1 MAPLYPM
8 PIVIKKKRKS
18 DMIARTRRSLAAAPT
33 PMAGLALGIA
43 SLGWCWENA
52 GQFDGRLQLLGAAI
66 AAALLLIL
74 TGKFLLHPRLLWQ
87 DLAHPVVGS
96 VVPTYA
102 MATMVVSKAIGM
114 LNPGL
119 GQGIWLFAVA
129 LHLIFLATFVWH
141 RVKEFEIHHM
151 VPSWFAPPVGII
163 VADVA
168 YPGGPFAGL
177 AEGLLWFGL
186 LCYGLM
192 LPLMIYR
199 LIFSHE
205 VPDAAKPTI
214 AILAAPA
221 SLSLAGYLTVSEE
234 PSLLLVAVLLGI
246 AVLMTGIIYLAF
258 VKLLRLPFSPGFA
271 AFTFPLV
278 IGATALFKVG
288 HLLSQWPQAAH
299 YAAQVNQLAYLE
311 LAVATLIVG
320 YVALR
325 YLMFFL
331 PLGQTRMLSEPVRR

>member
-1 MAPLYPM
+1 
-8 PIVIKKKRKS
+8 
-18 DMIARTRRSLAAAPT
+18 MIARTRRSLASAPT

-52 GQFDGRLQLLGAAI
+52 GQFDGRLQLLGGAI
-66 AAALLLIL
+66 AAVLLLIL
-74 TGKFLLHPRLLWQ
+74 TFKFVLHPRLLWQ

-102 MATMVVSKAIGM
+102 MGTMVVSKAVG
-114 LNPGL
+114 LLAPAL
-119 GQGIWLFAVA
+119 GQGLWLFGVI
-129 LHLIFLATFVWH
+129 LHLLFLATFIWH
-141 RVKEFEIHHM
+141 RAKAFELHHM
-151 VPSWFAPPVGII
+151 VPSWFVPPVGII

-168 YPGGPFAGL
+168 YPGGPFAEL
-177 AEGLLWFGL
+177 ANVLLWFGMI
-186 LCYGLM
+186 CYGLM
-192 LPLMIYR
+192 LPLMLYR

-221 SLSLAGYLTVSEE
+221 SLSLAGYLTVSED
-234 PSLLLVAVLLGI
+234 PSLLLVATLLGI
-246 AVLMTGIIYLAF
+246 AILMTGIIYLAF
-258 VKLLRLPFSPGFA
+258 IKLLRLPFSPGFA

-278 IGATALFKVG
+278 IGATALFKVA
-288 HLLSQWPQAAH
+288 HLLAQWPEGAH
-299 YAAQVNQLAYLE
+299 YAEQVSQLAHLE
-311 LAVATLIVG
+311 LGAATLIVG

-331 PLGQTRMLSEPVRR
+331 PLGPRSLGDQLVHR

>member
-1 MAPLYPM
+1 
-8 PIVIKKKRKS
+8 
-18 DMIARTRRSLAAAPT
+18 MIARTRKSLAAAPT

-52 GQFDGRLQLLGAAI
+52 GHFDGRMQLLGAAI
-66 AAALLLIL
+66 AAVLLVIL
-74 TGKFLLHPRLLWQ
+74 TFKFLLHPRLLLQ

-102 MATMVVSKAIGM
+102 MGTMVVSKALGM
-114 LNPGL
+114 IAPQAGEVL
-119 GQGIWLFAVA
+119 WLFAVA
-129 LHLIFLATFVWH
+129 VHLLFLATFIWH
-141 RVKEFEIHHM
+141 RAKEFEIHHM
-151 VPSWFAPPVGII
+151 VPSWFVPPVGII

-168 YPGGPFAGL
+168 FPGGQFAPL
-177 AEGLLWFGL
+177 ANGLLWFGII
-186 LCYGLM
+186 CYGLM
-192 LPLMIYR
+192 LPLMLYR

-221 SLSLAGYLTVSEE
+221 SLSLAGYLTVSQE

-246 AVLMTGIIYLAF
+246 AILMTGIIYLAF
-258 VKLLRLPFSPGFA
+258 IKLLRLPFSPGYA

-278 IGATALFKVG
+278 IGATALFKVA
-288 HLLSQWPQAAH
+288 HLVEGFAQGSHYVEQIRLLAH
-299 YAAQVNQLAYLE
+299 FE
-311 LAVATLIVG
+311 LGVATVIVG

-331 PLGQTRMLSEPVRR
+331 PQRDTEMNNGMARQGAHR

>member
-1 MAPLYPM
+1 MRIEREGAGGPRQLQVGSVEAARRDVVEA
-8 PIVIKKKRKS
+8 IVVGPRQPGDVS
-18 DMIARTRRSLAAAPT
+18 EA
-33 PMAGLALGIA
+33 
-43 SLGWCWENA
+43 
-52 GQFDGRLQLLGAAI
+52 GRLQLLGAAI
-66 AAALLLIL
+66 AAVLLVIL
-74 TGKFLLHPRLLWQ
+74 TFKFLLHPRLLWQ
-87 DLAHPVVGS
+87 DLAHPVAGS

-102 MATMVVSKAIGM
+102 MGTMVVSKAVGM
-114 LNPGL
+114 LDAGL
-119 GQGIWLFAVA
+119 GEGLWLFAVL
-129 LHLIFLATFVWH
+129 LHLAFLATFVWH
-141 RVKEFEIHHM
+141 RAKQFEIHHM
-151 VPSWFAPPVGII
+151 VPSWFVPPVGII

-168 YPGGPFAGL
+168 FPGGQFAAL
-177 AEGLLWFGL
+177 ANGLLWFGM

-192 LPLMIYR
+192 LPLMLYR

-258 VKLLRLPFSPGFA
+258 IKLLRLPFSPGYA

-278 IGATALFKVG
+278 IGATALFKVS
-288 HLLSQWPQAAH
+288 HLVEQWPQAAE
-299 YAAQVNQLAYLE
+299 YVEQIRLLAHFE
-311 LAVATLIVG
+311 LGAATLIVG

-325 YLMFFL
+325 
-331 PLGQTRMLSEPVRR
+331 

>member
-1 MAPLYPM
+1 
-8 PIVIKKKRKS
+8 
-18 DMIARTRRSLAAAPT
+18 MIARTRRSLAAAPT

-66 AAALLLIL
+66 AAVLLLVL
-74 TGKFLLHPRLLWQ
+74 TFKFLIHPRLLWQ

-102 MATMVVSKAIGM
+102 MGTMVVSKAVG
-114 LNPGL
+114 LLAPTL
-119 GQGIWLFAVA
+119 GQGLWLFAVII
-129 LHLIFLATFVWH
+129 HLVFLATFVWH
-141 RVKEFEIHHM
+141 RARAFEIHHM
-151 VPSWFAPPVGII
+151 VPSWFVPPVGII

-168 YPGGPFAGL
+168 YPGGPFASL
-177 AEGLLWFGL
+177 ATGLLWFGMA
-186 LCYGLM
+186 CYGLM
-192 LPLMIYR
+192 LPLMLYR

-221 SLSLAGYLTVSEE
+221 SLSLAGYLTVSQD

-258 VKLLRLPFSPGFA
+258 IKLLRLPFSPGYA

-278 IGATALFKVG
+278 IGATALFKVS
-288 HLLSQWPQAAH
+288 HLLSQWPQAAR
-299 YAAQVNQLAYLE
+299 YAEQLHQLAL
-311 LAVATLIVG
+311 LGLGVATLVVG
-320 YVALR
+320 
-325 YLMFFL
+325 
-331 PLGQTRMLSEPVRR
+331 

>member
-1 MAPLYPM
+1 
-8 PIVIKKKRKS
+8 
-18 DMIARTRRSLAAAPT
+18 MIARTRKSLAAAPT

-52 GQFDGRLQLLGAAI
+52 GHFDGRMQLLGAAI
-66 AAALLLIL
+66 AAVLLVIL
-74 TGKFLLHPRLLWQ
+74 TFKFLFHPNLLMQ

-102 MATMVVSKAIGM
+102 MGTMVVSKALGM
-114 LNPGL
+114 LAPQAGEAL
-119 GQGIWLFAVA
+119 WLFAVA
-129 LHLIFLATFVWH
+129 VHLLFLATFIWH
-141 RVKEFEIHHM
+141 RAKEFEIHHM
-151 VPSWFAPPVGII
+151 VPSWFVPPVGII

-168 YPGGPFAGL
+168 FPGGQFAPL
-177 AEGLLWFGL
+177 ANVLLWFGVI
-186 LCYGLM
+186 CYALM
-192 LPLMIYR
+192 LPLMLYR

-221 SLSLAGYLTVSEE
+221 SLSLAGYLTVSQD
-234 PSLLLVAVLLGI
+234 PSLLLVAVLFGI
-246 AVLMTGIIYLAF
+246 AILMTGIIYLAF
-258 VKLLRLPFSPGFA
+258 IKLLRLPFSPGYA

-278 IGATALFKVG
+278 IGATALFKVA
-288 HLLSQWPQAAH
+288 HLVEGFEQSAH
-299 YAAQVNQLAYLE
+299 YVEQIRLLAHFE
-311 LAVATLIVG
+311 LGVATVIVG

-331 PLGQTRMLSEPVRR
+331 PQRDIAVTSGVAHQGGHR

>member
-1 MAPLYPM
+1 
-8 PIVIKKKRKS
+8 
-18 DMIARTRRSLAAAPT
+18 MIARTRRSLAAAPT

-66 AAALLLIL
+66 AAVLLLVL
-74 TGKFLLHPRLLWQ
+74 TFKFLIHPRLLWQ

-102 MATMVVSKAIGM
+102 MGTMVVSKAVG
-114 LNPGL
+114 LLAPTL
-119 GQGIWLFAVA
+119 GQGLWLFAVII
-129 LHLIFLATFVWH
+129 HLVFLATFVWH
-141 RVKEFEIHHM
+141 RARAFEIHHM
-151 VPSWFAPPVGII
+151 VPSWFVPPVGII

-168 YPGGPFAGL
+168 YPGGPFASL
-177 AEGLLWFGL
+177 ATGLLWFGMA
-186 LCYGLM
+186 CYGLM
-192 LPLMIYR
+192 LPLMLYR

-221 SLSLAGYLTVSEE
+221 SLSLAGYLTVSQD

-258 VKLLRLPFSPGFA
+258 IKLLRLPFSPGYA

-278 IGATALFKVG
+278 IGATALFKVS
-288 HLLSQWPQAAH
+288 HLLSQWPQAAR
-299 YAAQVNQLAYLE
+299 YAKQLHQLAYLE
-311 LAVATLIVG
+311 LGVATLVVG

-331 PLGQTRMLSEPVRR
+331 PAVQDDLPGQPARR

>member
-1 MAPLYPM
+1 
-8 PIVIKKKRKS
+8 
-18 DMIARTRRSLAAAPT
+18 MIARTRQSLGKAPT

-52 GQFDGRLQLLGAAI
+52 GPFEGRVQLLGAAI
-66 AAALLLIL
+66 ASVLLLIL
-74 TGKFLLHPRLLWQ
+74 TFKFLLHPRLLLQ

-102 MATMVVSKAIGM
+102 MGTMVVSKAVGTFAPQAGVA
-114 LNPGL
+114 L
-119 GQGIWLFAVA
+119 WLFAVA
-129 LHLIFLATFVWH
+129 LHVLFLATFIWH
-141 RVKEFEIHHM
+141 RAKAFEIHHM
-151 VPSWFAPPVGII
+151 VPSWFVPPVGII

-168 YPGGPFAGL
+168 FPGGVFAPL
-177 AEGLLWFGL
+177 AHGLLWFGIS
-186 LCYGLM
+186 CYGVM
-192 LPLMIYR
+192 LPLMLYR

-221 SLSLAGYLTVSEE
+221 SLSLAGYLTVTQT

-246 AVLMTGIIYLAF
+246 AILMTGIIYLAF
-258 VKLLRLPFSPGFA
+258 IKLLQLPFSPGYA

-278 IGATALFKVG
+278 IGATALFKVA
-288 HLLSQWPQAAH
+288 QWVDSFALADR
-299 YAAQVNQLAYLE
+299 YAEQIRVLAYAE
-311 LAVATLIVG
+311 LGVATVIVG

-325 YLMFFL
+325 YLMFFIPASVDRL
-331 PLGQTRMLSEPVRR
+331 PKIWGAHQ